1 MAEQRYDFRKR
12 LETTHF
18 PLNLVDRKPFE
29 DEISLLGGVEFIG
42 GEGVVI
48 ENAKKDFNEFLRV
61 ALGIDVDSAKKSE
74 HGSVKINIV
83 LSHEWLE
90 DVCAYKGRITYVAND
105 GVHIRAFDERGAA
118 QAIYDLE
125 DLVKANMAPYLKKG
139 KYKNKPLFS
148 PRMVHS
154 AYDLDV
160 YPDGYLQNLAREG
173 VDAILLFTCAPN
185 QNRLGFVDFNDIIDR
200 AEKYGIDVYAYSYL
214 KNFNSPEAENAEEIY
229 DSIYG
234 PVFKTSNKLK
244 GIVFVGESVEFP
256 SSDERT
262 TARHYYDNG
271 PDNIP
276 DGKPSPGWW
285 PSRDYPK
292 WLNLVKNTIRKYKPD
307 ADIVFWTYNW
317 GWAPKKERIELLEQ
331 LPTDISL
338 LVTFEMFQKY
348 DVDGIQEMVCD
359 YSLAFEGP
367 GDYFVSEAEIAKKR
381 GIRLYSMTNTGGRTW
396 DFGVLPYEPF
406 PMQWQRRF
414 QAMREC
420 NEKYGLTGLMEC
432 HHYGYTPS
440 FITDFAKKSFE
451 YSAQP
456 LDYILRSIVDTFSSG
471 ETDKCL
477 SAFNLWSDAIRRY
490 PANDE
495 EQYCVMRISTAYPL
509 FLNKIIKIPR
519 LDDDKVMFGGGISE
533 TDYKDFDKGRYTPHA
548 LRIRPEIKLFEDLI
562 KKIQK
567 GIKILESIH
576 NPTETLK
583 KIINMGKF
591 IVCTYTT
598 NVHVKK
604 MFLVRQKLKIAESRE
619 EMLDLLN
626 QAREL
631 GYAEIEN
638 AKKSIPLVEYDS
650 AIGYEVS
657 MGYACDKAH
666 IEWKIRQVQF
676 MIEKEIAMYENY
688 FNPEE
693 DKLIFLR

>member
-1 MAEQRYDFRKR
+1 MAENRYDFRNR
-12 LETTHF
+12 LVNSHY
-18 PLNLVDRKPFE
+18 PLDLIDRPREK
-29 DEISLLGGVEFIG
+29 DEVSLLDGVKFTGDSTI
-42 GEGVVI
+42 VI
-48 ENAKKDFNEFLRV
+48 ENSKKDFLEFLNIS
-61 ALGIDVDSAKKSE
+61 LGVKNSGGLEI
-74 HGSVKINIV
+74 SVSITKDG
-83 LSHEWLE
+83 LG
-90 DVCAYKGRITYVAND
+90 DVCAYKGRRIDIEENKIT
-105 GVHIRAFDERGAA
+105 IRAFDERGAA
-118 QAIYDLE
+118 QAVYDLE
-125 DLVKANMAPYLKKG
+125 DMVKLNRAPFIKQGSL
-139 KYKNKPLFS
+139 KNKPLFS

-200 AEKYGIDVYAYSYL
+200 AEKFGIDVYAYSYL
-214 KNFNSPEAENAEEIY
+214 KNFNSPEDENAEEIY

-292 WLNLVKNTIRKYKPD
+292 WLNLVKKTIRKYKSD

-348 DVDGIQEMVCD
+348 DVDGIEEMVCD

-367 GDYFVSEAEIAKKR
+367 GDYFLSEAEIAKKR

-396 DFGVLPYEPF
+396 DFGVLPFEPF
-406 PMQWQRRF
+406 PQQWQRRF
-414 QAMREC
+414 DAIREC
-420 NEKYGLTGLMEC
+420 NKKYGLCGLMEC

-440 FITDFAKKSFE
+440 FITDFAKKAFE
-451 YSAQP
+451 FNAPNTSE
-456 LDYILRSIVDTFSSG
+456 ILRSIVDTFSSG

-477 SAFNLWSDAIRRY
+477 KAFELWSDAIRRY

-548 LRIRPEIKLFEDLI
+548 LRIRPEIELFTDL
-562 KKIQK
+562 KSKIQK
-567 GIKILESIH
+567 GVDILETIE

-583 KIINMGKF
+583 KLINMGKF
-591 IVCTYTT
+591 IVCTYQT
-598 NVHVKK
+598 NIHVKK
-604 MFLVRQKLKIAESRE
+604 MFLVRQKLKIAQSKE
-619 EMLDLLN
+619 EMLSLLN

-631 GYAEIEN
+631 GLKEIEN

-650 AIGYEVS
+650 SIGYEVS

-666 IEWKIRQVQF
+666 IEWKIRQVEF
-676 MIEKEIAMYENY
+676 MINKEIAMYENY
-688 FNPEE
+688 FKTGEKE
-693 DKLIFLR
+693 LIFLR

>member
-1 MAEQRYDFRKR
+1 MAENRYDFRNK
-12 LETTHF
+12 LVNSHY
-18 PLNLVDRKPFE
+18 PLDLIDRPREK
-29 DEISLLGGVEFIG
+29 DDVSLLDGVKFTGDSTI
-42 GEGVVI
+42 VI
-48 ENAKKDFNEFLRV
+48 ENSKKDFLEFLNIS
-61 ALGIDVDSAKKSE
+61 LGVKNSGGLEI
-74 HGSVKINIV
+74 SVSITKDG
-83 LSHEWLE
+83 LG
-90 DVCAYKGRITYVAND
+90 DVCAYKGRIIDVEENKIT
-105 GVHIRAFDERGAA
+105 IRAFDERGAA
-118 QAIYDLE
+118 QAVYDLE
-125 DLVKANMAPYLKKG
+125 DMVKLNRAPFIKQG
-139 KYKNKPLFS
+139 SFKNKPLFS

-185 QNRLGFVDFNDIIDR
+185 QNRLGFIDFNDIIDR
-200 AEKYGIDVYAYSYL
+200 AEKFGIDVYAYSYL
-214 KNFNSPEAENAEEIY
+214 KNFNSPEDENAEEIY

-292 WLNLVKNTIRKYKPD
+292 WLNLVKKTIRKYKSD

-348 DVDGIQEMVCD
+348 DVDGIEEMVCD

-367 GDYFVSEAEIAKKR
+367 GDYFLSEAEIAKKR

-396 DFGVLPYEPF
+396 DFGVLPFEPF
-406 PMQWQRRF
+406 PQQWQRRF
-414 QAMREC
+414 DAIREC
-420 NEKYGLTGLMEC
+420 NKKYGLCGLMEC

-440 FITDFAKKSFE
+440 FITDFAKKAFE
-451 YSAQP
+451 FNAPNTSE
-456 LDYILRSIVDTFSSG
+456 ILRSIVDTFSSG

-477 SAFNLWSDAIRRY
+477 KAFELWSAAIRRY

-548 LRIRPEIKLFEDLI
+548 LRIRPEIELFTDL
-562 KKIQK
+562 KSKIQK
-567 GIKILESIH
+567 GVDILETIE

-583 KIINMGKF
+583 KLINMGKF
-591 IVCTYTT
+591 IVCTYQT
-598 NVHVKK
+598 NIHVKK
-604 MFLVRQKLKIAESRE
+604 MFLVRQKLKIAQSKE
-619 EMLDLLN
+619 EMLSLLN

-631 GYAEIEN
+631 GLKEIEN

-650 AIGYEVS
+650 SIGYEVS

-666 IEWKIRQVQF
+666 IEWKIRQVEF
-676 MIEKEIAMYENY
+676 MINKEIAMYENY
-688 FNPEE
+688 FKTGEKE
-693 DKLIFLR
+693 LIFLR

>member
-1 MAEQRYDFRKR
+1 METARYGFRKT
-12 LETTHF
+12 LTTAHY
-18 PLNLVDRKPFE
+18 PLMLKKRREFE
-29 DEISLLGGVEFIG
+29 DEVSLLNGVKFV
-42 GEGVVI
+42 GESGKVI
-48 ENAKKDFNEFLRV
+48 ETAKKDFYEFLKV
-61 ALGIDVDSAKKSE
+61 SLGIENNMAALE
-74 HGSVKINIV
+74 INI
-83 LSHEWLE
+83 SITQEGLE
-90 DVCAYKGRITYVAND
+90 DVCAYKGRIVRVLDT
-105 GVHIRAFDERGAA
+105 GISIQAFDERGAA

-125 DLVKANMAPYLKKG
+125 DMVKENAVPYLKKG
-139 KYKNKPLFS
+139 TYKNKPLFS

-173 VDAILLFTCAPN
+173 IDAILLFTCAPN
-185 QNRLGFVDFNDIIDR
+185 QNRLGFVDFNDIIER
-200 AEKYGIDVYAYSYL
+200 AERYGIDVYAYSYL

-234 PVFKTSNKLK
+234 PVFQTSNKLK

-276 DGKPSPGWW
+276 DGRPSPGWW

-292 WLNLVKNTIRKYKPD
+292 WIELVKKTIRKYKAD

-348 DVDGIQEMVCD
+348 NVDGIEEMVCD

-367 GDYFVSEAEIAKKR
+367 GDYFLSEAEIAKKR
-381 GIRLYSMTNTGGRTW
+381 GIKLYSMTNTGGRTW
-396 DFGVLPYEPF
+396 DFGVLPFEPF
-406 PMQWQRRF
+406 PQQWQRRF
-414 QAMREC
+414 QAIREC
-420 NEKYGLTGLMEC
+420 NEKYGLSGLMEC

-440 FITDFAKKSFE
+440 FITQFAKKAFE
-451 YSAQP
+451 YKTEDLSVA
-456 LDYILRSIVDTFSSG
+456 LRSIVDTFSAG

-477 SAFNLWSDAIRRY
+477 EALNIWSDAIRRY

-533 TDYKDFDKGRYTPHA
+533 TDYRDFDKGRYTPHC
-548 LRIRPEIKLFEDLI
+548 LRVRPEIKLFEDLI
-562 KKIQK
+562 AQIEK
-567 GIKILESIH
+567 GVAILESIE
-576 NPTETLK
+576 NPTETLQK
-583 KIINMGKF
+583 LINMGKF
-591 IVCTYTT
+591 IACTYQT

-604 MFLVRQKLKIAESRE
+604 MFLVRQQLKIASSKE
-619 EMLDLLN
+619 EMLSLLEE
-626 QAREL
+626 AKEL
-631 GYAEIEN
+631 GIKEIEN
-638 AKKSIPLVEYDS
+638 AKRSIPLVEADS
-650 AIGYEVS
+650 SIGYEVS

-666 IEWKIRQVQF
+666 IEWKIRQVEF
-676 MIEKEIAMYENY
+676 MIEKEIEMYKNY
-688 FNPEE
+688 FYP
-693 DKLIFLR
+693 DDKKLIFLR

>member
-1 MAEQRYDFRKR
+1 MKANRYGFREE
-12 LETTHF
+12 LTTTHF
-18 PLNLVDRKPFE
+18 PIQLKSREKFD
-29 DEISLLGGVEFIG
+29 DEISLLGGVEFVG
-42 GEGVVI
+42 HTGEIV
-48 ENAKKDFNEFLRV
+48 ENAKKDFFEFLKV
-61 ALGIDVDSAKKSE
+61 GLGVEKPKGDF
-74 HGSVKINIV
+74 KIQITLTNNN
-83 LSHEWLE
+83 LE
-90 DVCAYKGRITYVAND
+90 DVCAYKGRIIYITE
-105 GVHIRAFDERGAA
+105 GGIIIHAFDERGAA

-125 DLVKANMAPYLKKG
+125 DMAKSACAPFLRIG

-200 AEKYGIDVYAYSYL
+200 AEKFGIDVYAYSYL
-214 KNFNSPEAENAEEIY
+214 KNFNSPDDENAEEIY

-256 SSDERT
+256 SKDERT

-292 WLNLVKNTIRKYKPD
+292 WLELVKKSVRKHKPD

-317 GWAPKKERIELLEQ
+317 GWAPKKERIELLES

-348 DVDGIQEMVCD
+348 DVDGIEEMVCD

-367 GDYFVSEAEIAKKR
+367 GDYFLSEAEIAKKR
-381 GIRLYSMTNTGGRTW
+381 GIKLYSMTNTGGRTW
-396 DFGVLPYEPF
+396 DFGVLPFEPF
-406 PMQWQRRF
+406 PQQWKRRF
-414 QAMREC
+414 DAIRDC
-420 NEKYGLTGLMEC
+420 AKKFGLSGLMEC

-451 YSAQP
+451 YYAP
-456 LDYILRSIVDTFSSG
+456 DTAEILRSVVDTFSSG

-477 SAFNLWSDAIRRY
+477 EAFNYWSDAIRRY

-533 TDYKDFDKGRYTPHA
+533 TDYRDFDKGRYTPHA
-548 LRIRPEIKLFEDLI
+548 LRVRPEIKLFESLIEQIEKGLKILRSI
-562 KKIQK
+562 KK
-567 GIKILESIH
+567 
-576 NPTETLK
+576 PTETLE

-591 IVCTYTT
+591 IVCTYQT
-598 NVHVKK
+598 NINVKK
-604 MFLVRQKLKIAESRE
+604 MFLVRQKLKIAESKE
-619 EMLDLLN
+619 EMIALLDQAKEIGLN
-626 QAREL
+626 
-631 GYAEIEN
+631 EIEN
-638 AKKSIPLVEYDS
+638 AEKSIPLIEKDS
-650 AIGYEVS
+650 SIGYEVS

-666 IEWKIRQVQF
+666 VEWKIKQVKF
-676 MIEKEIAMYENY
+676 MIEKEIEMYKNY
-688 FNPEE
+688 FYPDDN
-693 DKLIFLR
+693 KLIFLR

>member
-1 MAEQRYDFRKR
+1 MSENRYDFRNR
-12 LETTHF
+12 LVTSHF
-18 PLNLVDRKPFE
+18 PIDMIDRKIE
-29 DEISLLGGVEFIG
+29 KDEISFLGGVKFSGDNTI
-42 GEGVVI
+42 VI
-48 ENAKKDFNEFLRV
+48 ENSKKDFLEFLNIS
-61 ALGIDVDSAKKSE
+61 LGIKNSGGLE
-74 HGSVKINIV
+74 ISVSITKDG
-83 LSHEWLE
+83 LG
-90 DVCAYKGRITYVAND
+90 DVCDYKGRVIDIENCKIT
-105 GVHIRAFDERGAA
+105 IRAFDERGAA

-125 DLVKANMAPYLKKG
+125 DMLKVSRAPFVKKG
-139 KYKNKPLFS
+139 TYKNKPLFS

-214 KNFNSPEAENAEEIY
+214 KNFNSPDDQNAEEIY

-276 DGKPSPGWW
+276 DGRPSPGWW

-292 WLNLVKNTIRKYKPD
+292 WLNLVKKTIRKYKAD

-348 DVDGIQEMVCD
+348 DVDGIEEMVCD

-367 GDYFVSEAEIAKKR
+367 GDYFLSEAEIAKKR

-396 DFGVLPYEPF
+396 DFGVLPFEPF
-406 PMQWQRRF
+406 PQQWQRRF
-414 QAMREC
+414 DAIREC
-420 NEKYGLTGLMEC
+420 NEKYGLSGLMEC

-440 FITDFAKKSFE
+440 FITDFAKKAFE
-451 YSAQP
+451 FYAPDTSE
-456 LDYILRSIVDTFSSG
+456 ILRSIVDTFSSG

-477 SAFNLWSDAIRRY
+477 QAFELWSDAIRRY

-548 LRIRPEIKLFEDLI
+548 LRIRPEIRLFNDL
-562 KKIQK
+562 KSKIQK
-567 GIKILESIH
+567 GVDILETIK
-576 NPTETLK
+576 NPTATIK
-583 KIINMGKF
+583 KLINMGKF
-591 IVCTYTT
+591 IVCTYQT
-598 NVHVKK
+598 NIHVKE
-604 MFLVRQKLKIAESRE
+604 MFLVRQKLKIAESKE
-619 EMLDLLN
+619 EMLSLLN
-626 QAREL
+626 QAKEL
-631 GYAEIEN
+631 GLKEIEN

-650 AIGYEVS
+650 SIGYEVS

-666 IEWKIRQVQF
+666 IEWKIRQVEF
-676 MIEKEIAMYENY
+676 MVNKEIAMYENY
-688 FNPEE
+688 FKTGEKE
-693 DKLIFLR
+693 LIFLR